1 MSIGGFKIKRVILG
15 PLEPDERSP
24 LLSTS
29 RDVAPRF
36 QIKCVHPST
45 CRQMST
51 RHNLGP
57 EFGLNSESTRKYQ
70 RGRGHEAKGTHPVGP
85 MTDGK
90 RTTAGIM
97 SAAPRRRAGRRPSVY
112 AWTDVGISV
121 HSAVCVV
128 NNEATDAARL
138 ERTAGESA
146 ARRGRC

>member
-45 CRQMST
+45 GRQMST

-57 EFGLNSESTRKYQ
+57 EFGLNSESTRKYK
-70 RGRGHEAKGTHPVGP
+70 RGRGHKSKRDALYRTNDGREEDNGWHNERGP
-85 MTDGK
+85 SEEG
-90 RTTAGIM
+90 GP
-97 SAAPRRRAGRRPSVY
+97 AALGLRLDGRRY
-112 AWTDVGISV
+112 IRALCRMRREQRG
-121 HSAVCVV
+121 H
-128 NNEATDAARL
+128 
-138 ERTAGESA
+138 
-146 ARRGRC
+146 RRGATRTYGR